1 MIISRTPFRI
11 SFFGGGT
18 DLPYWYEKYS
28 GKVISTTI
36 NQYCYINLR
45 ILPPYFKYNYRMR
58 YFKTEE
64 VFKINEIKHPSIRE
78 IIKFKKL
85 KNRLEVVHQAD
96 LPAQSGLGAS
106 SSFSVGLI
114 NCIEALNGSL
124 ISKRNLANQ
133 SIHVEQKILKEHV
146 GSQDQVAAA
155 FGGFNIIKFRKGN
168 YEVNK
173 FLNLKNIQKLEES
186 IVLVYSGLPRDAK
199 NIEKEKKKN
208 FSLNKNYLSEIQK
221 LTEKAQKKISSSR
234 NILSDFSE
242 LMDEY
247 WWFKKKLSSK
257 VSNNTIDNIFKVAKK
272 NKALSGKVLGAGG
285 GGFVLFLVKN
295 KDRKNFLESFK
306 NYMTLTPRFEN
317 LGSQIIYFLGNK

>member
-1 MIISRTPFRI
+1 MLKKISQQSVCKT
-11 SFFGGGT
+11 
-18 DLPYWYEKYS
+18 
-28 GKVISTTI
+28 
-36 NQYCYINLR
+36 YINLR

-146 GSQDQVAAA
+146 GHKTRFAA
-155 FGGFNIIKFRKGN
+155 GGFNIIKFRKGN
-168 YEVNK
+168 YI
-173 FLNLKNIQKLEES
+173 IQ
-186 IVLVYSGLPRDAK
+186 
-199 NIEKEKKKN
+199 
-208 FSLNKNYLSEIQK
+208 F
-221 LTEKAQKKISSSR
+221 
-234 NILSDFSE
+234 
-242 LMDEY
+242 
-247 WWFKKKLSSK
+247 
-257 VSNNTIDNIFKVAKK
+257 
-272 NKALSGKVLGAGG
+272 
-285 GGFVLFLVKN
+285 
-295 KDRKNFLESFK
+295 
-306 NYMTLTPRFEN
+306 
-317 LGSQIIYFLGNK
+317 